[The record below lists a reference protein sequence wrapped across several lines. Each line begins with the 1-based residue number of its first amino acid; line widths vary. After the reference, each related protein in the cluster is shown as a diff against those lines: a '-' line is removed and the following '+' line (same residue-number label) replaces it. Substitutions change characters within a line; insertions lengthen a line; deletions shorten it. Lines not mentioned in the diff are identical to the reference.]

1 MPIPFYMD
9 EHIPKAITLGLRLR
23 GVDVLT
29 AQEDGQE
36 GKSDPELLDRA
47 CALRRVVFTFDDDLL
62 SEAAKRQREGKAFCG
77 VIYAHPLN
85 ISIGKCISDLHVIGQ
100 AGEPE
105 DMENRVEFLPLRK
118 Q

>member
-1 MPIPFYMD
+1 MPIRFYMD

-23 GVDVLT
+23 GIDVMT

-36 GKSDPELLDRA
+36 GTSDPALLDRA
-47 CALRRVVFTFDDDLL
+47 CELRRVLFTFDDDLL
-62 SEAAKRQREGKAFCG
+62 SEAAQHQQAGKSFCG

-100 AGEPE
+100 AGEPG
-105 DMENRVEFLPLRK
+105 DMEERVEFLPLR